1 MVLALYI
8 TLSPI
13 LTLTLAKKIYFHLVM
28 KKLGAEKLGNFP
40 KSIHNEWKAGICIKS
55 SYI

>member
-1 MVLALYI
+1 
-8 TLSPI
+8 
-13 LTLTLAKKIYFHLVM
+13 M